1 MFPDMEVDTAI
12 EALARRKGVYL
23 IWGTDDLV
31 ADPIAIVRSRSR
43 SAALTM
49 KRIAIEVAA
58 VTDGLIQ
65 LAATVEDEVRV
76 ATSQPVALSITI
88 GGRNALEVSAGNI
101 NLRFG
106 PLISPGASRKRS
118 RSGRP

>member
-31 ADPIAIVRSRSR
+31 ADLIAIVRSRT
-43 SAALTM
+43 AALTM